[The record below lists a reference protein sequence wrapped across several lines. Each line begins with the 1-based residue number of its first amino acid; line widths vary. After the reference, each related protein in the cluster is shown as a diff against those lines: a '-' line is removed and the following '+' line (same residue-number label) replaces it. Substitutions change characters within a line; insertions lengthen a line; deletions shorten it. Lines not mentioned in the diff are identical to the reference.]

1 MWYRSCFAAI
11 AALVALSLSGTVP
24 AKAQSIPKLLQGGDT
39 EAALK
44 DRKNA
49 WTVGLVGGLME
60 GTYMRLADDLRK
72 ALDDDDDSMR
82 LLPIVSRGV
91 AANVED
97 LLYLRNV
104 DVAVTQADVFEYFR
118 SVRKIPNI
126 ESRINYITTFPL
138 AEVHII
144 TRPEIKSLEDLR
156 GKRVHFASAGSSGSL
171 TGPIIF
177 QRLGIEVQAVMDDI
191 PNGNERLKNGQLD
204 ALVRVVGKPVPHVA
218 SIPSNL
224 GFHMIPIPYSKK
236 FSDYYTIGE
245 FTNKD
250 YPNLVQG
257 DERVET
263 LAVPGVLAVYN
274 WPKGTDRH
282 RRVERFVQRLFANW
296 EKLQKPP
303 YHPKWRDVNFGA
315 TVTGWNRF
323 PVAEREVERLKE
335 SQGGGAQSQ
344 QLGRDFQTFL
354 GNIGGQGGAP
364 RSQSE
369 RDAMFREFL
378 EWRQKQGNNRN

>member
-104 DVAVTQADVFEYFR
+104 DIAVTQADVFEYFR
-118 SVRKIPNI
+118 TVRKIPNI

-144 TRPEIKSLEDLR
+144 TRAEIKSLEDLR

-177 QRLGIEVQAVMDDI
+177 QRLGIEVH
-191 PNGNERLKNGQLD
+191 
-204 ALVRVVGKPVPHVA
+204 VVGKPVPHVA
-218 SIPSNL
+218 GIPSNL
-224 GFHMIPIPYSKK
+224 GFHMLSIPYSKK

-250 YPNLVQG
+250 YPNLVQPE
-257 DERVET
+257 ERVDT
-263 LAVPGVLAVYN
+263 LAVPG
-274 WPKGTDRH
+274 
-282 RRVERFVQRLFANW
+282 
-296 EKLQKPP
+296 
-303 YHPKWRDVNFGA
+303 
-315 TVTGWNRF
+315 
-323 PVAEREVERLKE
+323 
-335 SQGGGAQSQ
+335 
-344 QLGRDFQTFL
+344 
-354 GNIGGQGGAP
+354 
-364 RSQSE
+364 
-369 RDAMFREFL
+369 
-378 EWRQKQGNNRN
+378 

>member
-1 MWYRSCFAAI
+1 MWYRACSALV
-11 AALVALSLSGTVP
+11 AALVMLSLCGTIP
-24 AKAQSIPKLLQGGDT
+24 AQAQSIPRSLQGGDT
-39 EAALK
+39 EAALRE
-44 DRKNA
+44 RKNA

-72 ALDDDDDSMR
+72 ALDDEEDQMR

-118 SVRKIPNI
+118 TVRKIPNI
-126 ESRINYITTFPL
+126 ENRINYVTTFPL

-144 TRPEIKSLEDLR
+144 TRAEIKTLEDLR

-218 SIPSNL
+218 AIPSNL
-224 GFHMIPIPYSKK
+224 GFHMLSIPYSKK

-245 FTNKD
+245 ITNKD
-250 YPNLVQG
+250 YPNLVQP

-263 LAVPGVLAVYN
+263 LAVPGMLAVYN
-274 WPKGTDRH
+274 WPKGSDRY

-296 EKLQKPP
+296 QKLQKPP
-303 YHPKWRDVNFGA
+303 YHPKWKDVNFAA

-335 SQGGGAQSQ
+335 GSGAVSQAE
-344 QLGRDFQTFL
+344 LGRDFQAFL
-354 GNIGGQGGAP
+354 SNLGGQGAP
-364 RSQSE
+364 RNQSE

-378 EWRQKQGNNRN
+378 EWRQKQGSR